1 MHYCGIYCLGVVIS
15 SIWNKNLF
23 VFDIFRKNCE
33 DIQSVL
39 LVLLNKGEI
48 ELLDFYN
55 ENINKNVKIASN
67 TTMQPSNRGKA
78 GWVMTLTENPII
90 GIVDVLYGEI
100 MENLQKFVEN
110 EAKYMILFKRD
121 YYGDYE
127 KIEDEILK
135 YNLKVLTRN
144 EEGMILEKN

>member
-1 MHYCGIYCLGVVIS
+1 MDYCGIYCLGVVIS

-23 VFDIFRKNCE
+23 VFDIFRKNYE
-33 DIQSVL
+33 DIQNMP
-39 LVLLNKGEI
+39 LVLNKGEI
-48 ELLDFYN
+48 ELLDYYN
-55 ENINKNVKIASN
+55 ENVNKNFENNMN
-67 TTMQPSNRGKA
+67 TMMQQAEIGKA
-78 GWVMTLTENPII
+78 RWVITITENPII

-110 EAKYMILFKRD
+110 EAQYMILFKRD

>member
-23 VFDIFRKNCE
+23 VFDIFRKNYE
-33 DIQSVL
+33 DIQSIL

-78 GWVMTLTENPII
+78 GWVMTPTENPII
-90 GIVDVLYGEI
+90 GIDVMYGEI
-100 MENLQKFVEN
+100 MENLQKFAEN
-110 EAKYMILFKRD
+110 EAKYMVLFKRD

>member
-1 MHYCGIYCLGVVIS
+1 MP
-15 SIWNKNLF
+15 
-23 VFDIFRKNCE
+23 
-33 DIQSVL
+33 
-39 LVLLNKGEI
+39 LVLNEGEI
-48 ELLDFYN
+48 ELLDYYN
-55 ENINKNVKIASN
+55 ENINKNCKNSSN

-90 GIVDVLYGEI
+90 GIDVMYGEI
-100 MENLQKFVEN
+100 MENLQKFAEN

-121 YYGDYE
+121 YCGDYE

>member
-23 VFDIFRKNCE
+23 VFDIFRKNYE
-33 DIQSVL
+33 DIQNMP
-39 LVLLNKGEI
+39 LVLNKGEI
-48 ELLDFYN
+48 ELLDYYN
-55 ENINKNVKIASN
+55 ENVNKNFENNMNTMMQQVKI
-67 TTMQPSNRGKA
+67 GKA
-78 GWVMTLTENPII
+78 RWVITITENPII
-90 GIVDVLYGEI
+90 GIVDGMYGEI
-100 MENLQKFVEN
+100 MENLQKFAEN

-121 YYGDYE
+121 YCGDYE

-135 YNLKVLTRN
+135 YNLKVLIRN

>member
-23 VFDIFRKNCE
+23 VFDIFRKNYE
-33 DIQSVL
+33 DIQSIL

-78 GWVMTLTENPII
+78 GWVMTLTENQII
-90 GIVDVLYGEI
+90 GIDVMYGEI
-100 MENLQKFVEN
+100 MENLQKFAEN
-110 EAKYMILFKRD
+110 EAKYMVLFKRD

>member
-23 VFDIFRKNCE
+23 VFDIFRKNYE
-33 DIQSVL
+33 DIQNMP
-39 LVLLNKGEI
+39 LVLNEGEI
-48 ELLDFYN
+48 ELLDYYN
-55 ENINKNVKIASN
+55 ENINKNFKNTSN

-78 GWVMTLTENPII
+78 GWVMTITENPII
-90 GIVDVLYGEI
+90 GIVDGMYGEI
-100 MENLQKFVEN
+100 MENLQKFAEN
-110 EAKYMILFKRD
+110 EAKYMVLFKRD

>member
-23 VFDIFRKNCE
+23 VFDIFRKNYE
-33 DIQSVL
+33 DIQNMP
-39 LVLLNKGEI
+39 LVLNEGEI
-48 ELLDFYN
+48 ELLDYYN

-78 GWVMTLTENPII
+78 RWVITITENSVI
-90 GIVDVLYGEI
+90 GIDVMYGEI
-100 MENLQKFVEN
+100 MENLQKFAEN
-110 EAKYMILFKRD
+110 EAKYMVLFKRD